1 MPGRFP
7 RSHGRG
13 LAGRKKNWPVRFPGF
28 GFRFAAT
35 AGSLETIT
43 FAYSYISNEAAPIR
57 GALAWFRRFGTR
69 GPCKL
74 GLSAFRRG
82 MMSFSSTTD
91 HRPGPPP
98 GAVDSL
104 LEVRNLSK
112 SYGPIRVI
120 SDVSFDVP
128 RRSVVTLVGENGA
141 GKSTIFNILSG
152 LTAQDS
158 GTVRLDGQDFTPG
171 SHRKAV
177 ARGITR
183 VFQEQSLVQNVP
195 VYENLLLGE
204 EARFTR
210 FGQWI
215 DRNAMIRAARQI
227 IEEAGLDVDVRRKTG
242 DYDFS
247 TRQSIEI
254 ARACLTPTILRGVAE
269 PLVLLDEPT
278 SALDRRDEEAFFT
291 LVNKIRRYGSLLF
304 VSHRLTEVLDI
315 SDVIYVLKDGAMV
328 TRVTPDETDEH
339 RLHGFMVG
347 RERAADYYYENRQ
360 QPPGTAAPAIR
371 AEGVQVLPDGPKVTL
386 EVRPGEI
393 LGIGG
398 LLDSGK
404 SRLGKAI
411 AGVIRPLA
419 GRVAIGDGP
428 LRHPEIGHSTR
439 KGLGYIPAERLTEGI
454 IAGFPTAWNFS
465 TGSGGDLFSN
475 RFGLWRGRK
484 ERSATLAHI
493 DALAIRSATPDL
505 TMARLS
511 GGNQQKVVLARWL
524 ERKPDVLILDN
535 PTRGVDAG
543 AKQEIYRVLRD
554 LTDQGVAI
562 ILITDE
568 LLELIGLSNRILIL
582 QHGGVVAEVPA
593 PPDAKP
599 EEQRLVALMLS
610 GPGRPGAASPPSP
623 APAADVPAEAKPAIL
638 EAAQ

>member
-1 MPGRFP
+1 MSSSSEQIADR
-7 RSHGRG
+7 
-13 LAGRKKNWPVRFPGF
+13 
-28 GFRFAAT
+28 
-35 AGSLETIT
+35 
-43 FAYSYISNEAAPIR
+43 AP
-57 GALAWFRRFGTR
+57 APAN
-69 GPCKL
+69 
-74 GLSAFRRG
+74 
-82 MMSFSSTTD
+82 
-91 HRPGPPP
+91 
-98 GAVDSL
+98 L

-112 SYGPIRVI
+112 SYGPVQVL

-152 LTAQDS
+152 LTRQDQ
-158 GTVRLDGQDFTPG
+158 GTVRFNGSDFAPA
-171 SHRKAV
+171 SHRAAILQGV
-177 ARGITR
+177 TR

-204 EARFTR
+204 EARFTK
-210 FGQWI
+210 FGQWV
-215 DRNAMIRAARQI
+215 DRDAMIRSARRI

-254 ARACLTPTILRGVAE
+254 ARACLTPTILRGVKE

-278 SALDRRDEEAFFT
+278 SALDRRDEESFFA
-291 LVNKIRRYGSLLF
+291 LVRKIRQYGSLLF
-304 VSHRLTEVLDI
+304 VSHRLTEVLGI
-315 SDVIYVLKDGAMV
+315 SDLIYVLKDGAMV
-328 TRVTPDETDEH
+328 TRVAPAETDEH
-339 RLHGFMVG
+339 RLHGYMVG

-360 QPPGTAAPAIR
+360 RKRVDGPPTLR
-371 AEGVQVLPDGPKVTL
+371 AKGIQVLAQGPKIDL

-404 SRLGKAI
+404 SRLGKSL

-419 GRVAIGDGP
+419 GQVAIGAGP
-428 LRHPEIGHSTR
+428 LKRPEIGRTTR
-439 KGLGYIPAERLTEGI
+439 EGLGYIPAERLAEGI
-454 IAGFPTAWNFS
+454 IPSFPTSWNFS

-475 RFGLWRGRK
+475 RIGLWRGRK
-484 ERSATLAHI
+484 ERRATRAHI
-493 DALAIRSATPDL
+493 DSLAIRSATPDL
-505 TMARLS
+505 AMSRLS

-524 ERKPDVLILDN
+524 ERRPDVLILDN

-554 LTDQGVAI
+554 LTDRGVSI

-582 QHGGVVAEVPA
+582 QNGGVVAEVPA
-593 PPDAKP
+593 PADDKP
-599 EEQRLVALMLS
+599 GEQTLVGLMLRD
-610 GPGRPGAASPPSP
+610 PAQATAASPTSNDTGA
-623 APAADVPAEAKPAIL
+623 APAFAGTKNL
-638 EAAQ
+638 EAAE

>member
-1 MPGRFP
+1 MSISSAKEYP
-7 RSHGRG
+7 SD
-13 LAGRKKNWPVRFPGF
+13 PVSG
-28 GFRFAAT
+28 AAD
-35 AGSLETIT
+35 
-43 FAYSYISNEAAPIR
+43 N
-57 GALAWFRRFGTR
+57 
-69 GPCKL
+69 
-74 GLSAFRRG
+74 
-82 MMSFSSTTD
+82 
-91 HRPGPPP
+91 
-98 GAVDSL
+98 L

-112 SYGPIRVI
+112 SYGPIPVI

-152 LTAQDS
+152 LTAHDR
-158 GTVRLDGQDFTPG
+158 GVIRLNGQDFAPG

-177 ARGITR
+177 ASGITR

-210 FGQWI
+210 FGQWV
-215 DRNAMIRAARQI
+215 DREAMIATARRI
-227 IEEAGLDVDVRRKTG
+227 VDEAGLDVDVRRKTG

-247 TRQSIEI
+247 TRQSVEI
-254 ARACLTPTILRGVAE
+254 ARACLTPTIVRGVAE

-278 SALDRRDEEAFFT
+278 SALDRRDEETFFA
-291 LVNKIRRYGSLLF
+291 LVNKIRRYGSLLL

-315 SDVIYVLKDGAMV
+315 SDLIYVLKDGEMV
-328 TRVTPDETDEH
+328 TRVTPAETDEH

-347 RERAADYYYENRQ
+347 RERAADYYYESRQ

-371 AEGVQVLPDGPKVTL
+371 AEGLRVLPGGSEVSL

-419 GRVAIGDGP
+419 GRVAIGKGP
-428 LRHPEIGHSTR
+428 LRRPEIGRSTR
-439 KGLGYIPAERLTEGI
+439 EGLGYIPAERLVDGI
-454 IAGFPTAWNFS
+454 IASFPTAWNFS

-484 ERSATLAHI
+484 ERRAVRAHI
-493 DALAIRSATPDL
+493 DSLAIRSATPDL
-505 TMARLS
+505 PMSCLS

-599 EEQRLVALMLS
+599 DEQSLVGLMLND
-610 GPGRPGAASPPSP
+610 PGQLLRVASPETPYSTP
-623 APAADVPAEAKPAIL
+623 FAAPVPAGANPAIL

>member
-1 MPGRFP
+1 MSS
-7 RSHGRG
+7 RSTGNSYPATR
-13 LAGRKKNWPVRFPGF
+13 PED
-28 GFRFAAT
+28 AAR
-35 AGSLETIT
+35 ASG
-43 FAYSYISNEAAPIR
+43 N
-57 GALAWFRRFGTR
+57 
-69 GPCKL
+69 
-74 GLSAFRRG
+74 
-82 MMSFSSTTD
+82 
-91 HRPGPPP
+91 
-98 GAVDSL
+98 L

-112 SYGPIRVI
+112 SYGPVQVI

-152 LTAQDS
+152 LTGPDR
-158 GTVRLDGQDFTPG
+158 GTVRLDGKAFAPA
-171 SHRKAV
+171 SHRAAV
-177 ARGITR
+177 AHGITR

-204 EARFTR
+204 EARFSR
-210 FGQWI
+210 FGQWV
-215 DRNAMIRAARQI
+215 DRDAMIRAARRI
-227 IEEAGLDVDVRRKTG
+227 IEEARLDVDVRRRTG

-254 ARACLTPTILRGVAE
+254 ARACLTPALLRGIKE

-278 SALDRRDEEAFFT
+278 SALDRRDEEGFFD
-291 LVNKIRRYGSLLF
+291 LVRKIRQYGSLLF

-315 SDVIYVLKDGAMV
+315 SDVIYVLKDGEMV
-328 TRVTPDETDEH
+328 TRVTPEKTDEH
-339 RLHGFMVG
+339 QLHGFMVG
-347 RERAADYYYENRQ
+347 RERATDYYYENRQ
-360 QPPGTAAPAIR
+360 QTALPTTPALR
-371 AEGVQVLPDGPKVTL
+371 AEGVRVLADGPEINL
-386 EVRPGEI
+386 EIRPGEI
-393 LGIGG
+393 VGIGG

-411 AGVIRPLA
+411 AGVIRPI
-419 GRVAIGDGP
+419 GGQVAIGTGP
-428 LRHPEIGHSTR
+428 LRRPEIGRATR
-439 KGLGYIPAERLTEGI
+439 EGLGYIPAERLAEGI
-454 IAGFPTAWNFS
+454 IPSFPTAWNFS

-475 RFGLWRGRK
+475 RFGFWRGRK
-484 ERSATLAHI
+484 ERRAVRAHI
-493 DALAIRSATPDL
+493 GALAIRSATPDL
-505 TMARLS
+505 AMSRLS

-593 PPDAKP
+593 PAEDKP
-599 EEQRLVALMLS
+599 SEQTLVGLMLS
-610 GPGRPGAASPPSP
+610 DPGQAPSHPQPAARDKIP
-623 APAADVPAEAKPAIL
+623 APAAPETHL
-638 EAAQ
+638 EAAE

>member
-1 MPGRFP
+1 MSS
-7 RSHGRG
+7 RSEWNSIP
-13 LAGRKKNWPVRFPGF
+13 AQ
-28 GFRFAAT
+28 
-35 AGSLETIT
+35 
-43 FAYSYISNEAAPIR
+43 
-57 GALAWFRRFGTR
+57 
-69 GPCKL
+69 
-74 GLSAFRRG
+74 
-82 MMSFSSTTD
+82 
-91 HRPGPPP
+91 RPGDAAQT
-98 GAVDSL
+98 GGNL

-112 SYGPIRVI
+112 SYGPVQVI

-152 LTAQDS
+152 LTAPDH
-158 GTVRLDGQDFTPG
+158 GTLHLAGAPFSPP
-171 SHRKAV
+171 SHRAAV
-177 ARGITR
+177 AQGITR

-210 FGQWI
+210 FGQWV
-215 DRNAMIRAARQI
+215 DRDAMIRAAREIVQ
-227 IEEAGLDVDVRRKTG
+227 EAGLDVDVRRKTG

-254 ARACLTPTILRGVAE
+254 ARACLTPKLLRGVTE

-278 SALDRRDEEAFFT
+278 SALDRRDEESFFN
-291 LVNKIRRYGSLLF
+291 LVRKIRQYGSLLF
-304 VSHRLTEVLDI
+304 VSHRLTEVLEI
-315 SDVIYVLKDGAMV
+315 SDVIYVLKDGEMV
-328 TRVTPDETDEH
+328 TRVTPQETDEH

-347 RERAADYYYENRQ
+347 RERATDYYYENRQ
-360 QPPGTAAPAIR
+360 QTALPASPALR
-371 AEGVQVLPDGPKVTL
+371 AKGLRVLADGPEVSL
-386 EVRPGEI
+386 EIRPGEI

-404 SRLGKAI
+404 SRLGKSI

-419 GRVAIGDGP
+419 GEVALGAHP
-428 LRHPEIGHSTR
+428 FRRPEIGRATR
-439 KGLGYIPAERLTEGI
+439 EGLGYIPAERLADGI
-454 IAGFPTAWNFS
+454 IASFPTAWNFS

-475 RFGLWRGRK
+475 RFGIWRGRK
-484 ERSATLAHI
+484 ERRAVRSHI
-493 DALAIRSATPDL
+493 DTLAIRSATPDL
-505 TMARLS
+505 AMSRLS

-593 PPDAKP
+593 PADDKP
-599 EEQRLVALMLS
+599 SEQTLVGLMLS
-610 GPGRPGAASPPSP
+610 DPGQAAPPAQPVAAP
-623 APAADVPAEAKPAIL
+623 APDAQTAAPETQL
-638 EAAQ
+638 EAAE